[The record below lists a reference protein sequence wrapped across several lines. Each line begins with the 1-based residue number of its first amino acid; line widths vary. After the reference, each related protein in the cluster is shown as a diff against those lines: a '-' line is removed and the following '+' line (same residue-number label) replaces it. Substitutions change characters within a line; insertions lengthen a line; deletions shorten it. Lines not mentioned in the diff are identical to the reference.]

1 MIKKPRR
8 LRHLEFLVTTLKCS
22 TEVFMF
28 SLIQV
33 CIGFLISVEIIAF
46 AIRVRAVLAAWR
58 V

>member
-1 MIKKPRR
+1 
-8 LRHLEFLVTTLKCS
+8 
-22 TEVFMF
+22 MF